1 MPITETDGPYQGW
14 MRWQPRGDG
23 RFAEAALGPF
33 FFRDEPDGRSVRC
46 IIETGI
52 QHTNGADFLHGGF
65 IMSYADMVYFA
76 IAWRSLEDT
85 LAVTLTANYE
95 FVGAGRAG
103 VPLEAVGEII
113 KETGKLIFV
122 RALLSQGD
130 VPVCMTTATLRK
142 ISPRPKSAR

>member
-1 MPITETDGPYQGW
+1 MPITITDGPYQGW

-33 FFRDEPDGRSVRC
+33 AFRDEPGGNSVRC
-46 IIETGI
+46 VIETGI

-76 IAWRSLEDT
+76 IAWRSLETTD
-85 LAVTLTANYE
+85 AVTLTSNYE

-103 VPLEAVGEII
+103 LPLEAVGEIV

-122 RALLSQGD
+122 RAMLVQSGE
-130 VPVCMTTATLRK
+130 PVCMTTATLRK
-142 ISPRPKSAR
+142 ISPRPRR